1 MKYNLDF
8 AVLATDIAVLTVT
21 DKDLRIL
28 VTTAKSENF
37 RGMPT
42 LPGGL
47 VGATEMS
54 KDAADRILK
63 DVLSSTDFYKEQLYT
78 FDDPKRDPAGRVVS
92 VAYLMLV
99 PWNVA
104 SKVTKENASWVSVKK
119 LPKLA
124 YDHDEITKWAIKR
137 IVRKVKYTN
146 IVYSLMPNEFKLS
159 DLQKVYEI
167 VLGTKI
173 DKRNFVKKIKSL
185 KLLTKTG
192 HKVEGAAHRP
202 AALYRFTNREY
213 KVVEVF

>member
-1 MKYNLDF
+1 MTNDKSF
-8 AVLATDIAVLTVT
+8 AVLATDIAVLTVAENEL
-21 DKDLRIL
+21 KVLL
-28 VTTAKSENF
+28 TTAKSENF

-47 VGATEMS
+47 VGPHEMS
-54 KDAADRILK
+54 ETAAIRIIK
-63 DVLSSTDFYKEQLYT
+63 GVLNSTDFYKEQLYT
-78 FDDPKRDPAGRVVS
+78 FDNPDRDPAGRVVS

-104 SKVTKENASWVSVKK
+104 SKTIKENASWVSVKS

-124 YDHDEITKWAIKR
+124 YDHDQVVKWAVKR

-167 VLGTKI
+167 VLGIKI
-173 DKRNFVKKIKSL
+173 DKRNWKKKF
-185 KLLTKTG
+185 KTFNKTG
-192 HKVEGAAHRP
+192 HSRGAHRP
-202 AALYRFTNREY
+202 AVLIVYKREY
-213 KVVEVF
+213 KVVIF